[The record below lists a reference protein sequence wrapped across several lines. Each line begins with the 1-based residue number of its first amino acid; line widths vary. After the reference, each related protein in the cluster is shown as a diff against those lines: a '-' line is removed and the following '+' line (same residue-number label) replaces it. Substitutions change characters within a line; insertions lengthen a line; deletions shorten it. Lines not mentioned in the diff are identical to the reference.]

1 VPVFAGLAVLLTFV
15 GMVLPRWG
23 QRFDAVRE
31 AVARRRDLR
40 RLEPLWRA
48 FYDVVP
54 GIALDPPGSRRFL
67 VGREVGLRLLRR
79 VIEISDGRLAVGP
92 YVPPAAEPAARAR
105 ATAAGLAGAELE
117 AVVEAS
123 RIAAGLA
130 AMARGDAASPA
141 EPAPSPAADGAGD
154 GDLAAE
160 VARLVR
166 VARAFTSSPVVA
178 AARELPPVDARDAG
192 DAGDSGDSGG
202 PEPVISPTRH
212 L

>member
-1 VPVFAGLAVLLTFV
+1 
-15 GMVLPRWG
+15 
-23 QRFDAVRE
+23 
-31 AVARRRDLR
+31 
-40 RLEPLWRA
+40 
-48 FYDVVP
+48 
-54 GIALDPPGSRRFL
+54 
-67 VGREVGLRLLRR
+67 
-79 VIEISDGRLAVGP
+79 
-92 YVPPAAEPAARAR
+92 
-105 ATAAGLAGAELE
+105 
-117 AVVEAS
+117 
-123 RIAAGLA
+123 
-130 AMARGDAASPA
+130 MARGDAASPA